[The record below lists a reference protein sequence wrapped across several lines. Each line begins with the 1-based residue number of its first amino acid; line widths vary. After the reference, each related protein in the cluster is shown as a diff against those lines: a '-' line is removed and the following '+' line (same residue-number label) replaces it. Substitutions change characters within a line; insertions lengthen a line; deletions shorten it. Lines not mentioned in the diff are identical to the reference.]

1 VRVEG
6 PDTEGEKSRQLRDNL
21 SGQKTGGRCN
31 DFNCPSSFYFMQSL
45 RRIDS
50 MKKKKPV
57 KKIHSLKRSSEINL
71 QITNKVCLID
81 LEALKEHEQVRPE
94 YLEELKNE
102 ILSDGILKMPIAV
115 DKATYII
122 LDGHHRL
129 HALRRI
135 GCKRI
140 PCILFDYQSAEIE
153 VLPQREGETVT
164 KEMII
169 ETALTGR
176 RMPPKTSKH
185 MVMIEGELKHI
196 SILESVINIPLEKLK

>member
-1 VRVEG
+1 
-6 PDTEGEKSRQLRDNL
+6 
-21 SGQKTGGRCN
+21 
-31 DFNCPSSFYFMQSL
+31 
-45 RRIDS
+45 
-50 MKKKKPV
+50 MKKKKSFKMVHPW
-57 KKIHSLKRSSEINL
+57 KRSPKIHLEVADEIF
-71 QITNKVCLID
+71 LID
-81 LEALKEHEQVRPE
+81 LGELKEHEQIRPE

-115 DKATYII
+115 DKETYII

-140 PCILFDYQSAEIE
+140 PCLLFDYQSPEIE

-164 KEMII
+164 KGLVI

-185 MVMIEGELKHI
+185 MVMVGGELKHI
-196 SILESVINIPLEKLK
+196 SILETVINIPLEKLK

>member
-1 VRVEG
+1 
-6 PDTEGEKSRQLRDNL
+6 
-21 SGQKTGGRCN
+21 
-31 DFNCPSSFYFMQSL
+31 
-45 RRIDS
+45 
-50 MKKKKPV
+50 MKKKKSV
-57 KKIHSLKRSSEINL
+57 GKIHASRRPPKIRLKIADEIFL
-71 QITNKVCLID
+71 MD
-81 LEALKEHEQVRPE
+81 LDELKEHEQIRPE

-115 DKATYII
+115 DRTTCII

-140 PCILFDYQSAEIE
+140 PCILFDYQSPEIE

-169 ETALTGR
+169 QTAQAGR

-196 SILESVINIPLEKLK
+196 SILETVINIPLEKLK